1 MTRGQDTPTSGA
13 HALSPGR
20 GSDPNP
26 WMLPVPSDARR
37 LAERLGA
44 EEQGLIDQLAALEAR
59 VRRFADVERPA
70 YASWRRLEFGP
81 LLVTLQELSD
91 ELRMRR
97 VLAHRVSDLAL
108 REGVHPR
115 EALHVLTHPDAHT
128 ARPAHGGFDPDEV
141 EARRR
146 AKRERKRE
154 QRRAAERTK
163 RAAERPTGASGEA
176 RATRP
181 ARIVDL
187 YRALARRLHP
197 DSPRALR
204 TVAPE
209 RLGTLWTDVQEA
221 YESGGL
227 ERLLAIAAWIETLGD
242 SDAGAPS
249 GAGKTGSRTLLSFGE
264 RFDRLR
270 VLRRSCRALE
280 RELAALHADPAWEF
294 EEQHRDAP
302 RELARRTR
310 AGIEDDLDRVRRDL
324 QEVDAFFDAIG
335 RPRAP
340 RSRRRRR

>member
-1 MTRGQDTPTSGA
+1 
-13 HALSPGR
+13 
-20 GSDPNP
+20 
-26 WMLPVPSDARR
+26 MLPVPSDARR
-37 LAERLGA
+37 LAERLA
-44 EEQGLIDQLAALEAR
+44 TQEQDLVERLAALEAR

-108 REGVHPR
+108 REGVQPR
-115 EALHVLTHPDAHT
+115 EALHVLTHPDAHA
-128 ARPAHGGFDPDEV
+128 ARPSDGGFDPDEV

-146 AKRERKRE
+146 AKRERKRG
-154 QRRAAERTK
+154 QRRAAQRTK
-163 RAAERPTGASGEA
+163 RAAERPSGASGET

-181 ARIVDL
+181 ARIVEL

-242 SDAGAPS
+242 SDASTPSPPTNLADGA
-249 GAGKTGSRTLLSFGE
+249 GSRTLLSFGE

-270 VLRRSCRALE
+270 VLRRSCRALA
-280 RELAALHADPAWEF
+280 RKLAALRADPAWEF
-294 EEQHRDAP
+294 EQRQRGAF

-310 AGIEDDLDRVRRDL
+310 ADIEDDVDRLRRAL
-324 QEVDAFFDAIG
+324 GEIDAYLDAIG
-335 RPRAP
+335 RPRPP
-340 RSRRRRR
+340 RSRRRPR